1 MRGSWK
7 LPMTVSTTDTIG
19 GNSPSAR
26 VCDVGTAARLDTVLV
41 KTASRCNIDC
51 SYCYVYQGPD
61 TTWRLQPKRMRH
73 DVVEAVCGRLIEQA
87 ARQETGFAI
96 VLHGGEP
103 LLVGF
108 DEVAALLRGLRA
120 HLSPDRHP
128 ISIQTNGT
136 LLCEDLLDLFAETRT
151 SVSVSIDGPPEAND
165 LARLDHRGRSTYTAT
180 MRGIQLLASHP
191 EREFLFAGTLSVI
204 QPAVS
209 PRHVY
214 EFLKKLGT
222 PSMDFLLQDGNHDR
236 TPQGKS
242 QFNST
247 EYGQWLIGLFD
258 LYLSD
263 PSPVPIRLVDDTIKL
278 CIGGSG
284 RKEGSGKD
292 QHGILII
299 ETDGEIRKNDTLRA
313 SFEGADQFAIR
324 WNVTTTPLSRVLSS
338 HEYVAYAGMQM
349 PTCSQCAGCDLL
361 AVCGGGMPLYR
372 WSTERGYDNPS
383 VYCHDHAAFIRH
395 AVTRLHE
402 FGLNGSLVAS
412 PPTIDVS

>member
-1 MRGSWK
+1 M
-7 LPMTVSTTDTIG
+7 DT
-19 GNSPSAR
+19 PS
-26 VCDVGTAARLDTVLV
+26 GLDTVLV
-41 KTASRCNIDC
+41 KTAGRCNIDC

-61 TTWRLQPKRMRH
+61 TTWRLQPKRMGR
-73 DVVEAVCGRLIEQA
+73 DVVEAVCERLVEQA
-87 ARQETGFAI
+87 GRQEAGFAI

-103 LLVGF
+103 LLLSF
-108 DEVAALLRGLRA
+108 DELAALLRGLRA

-136 LLCEDLLDLFAETRT
+136 LLSEKHLGLFSETLT

-165 LARLDHRGRSTYTAT
+165 VARLDHRGESTFAAT
-180 MRGIQLLASHP
+180 MRGIRLLVSHS
-191 EREFLFAGTLSVI
+191 EREYLFAGTLSVI

-236 TPQGKS
+236 LPPGKS

-258 LYLSD
+258 SYLADS
-263 PSPVPIRLVDDTIKL
+263 SPVPIRLVDDTIKL
-278 CIGGSG
+278 CIGGTS

-313 SFEGADQFAIR
+313 SFEGADQFSGR

-338 HEYVAYAGMQM
+338 QEFVSYAGMQV
-349 PTCSQCAGCDLL
+349 PTCSQCAGCHLL

-395 AVTRLHE
+395 AVTRLRE
-402 FGLNGSLVAS
+402 FGLNGSLVAF
-412 PPTIDVS
+412 PPANDVS

>member
-1 MRGSWK
+1 M
-7 LPMTVSTTDTIG
+7 DTA
-19 GNSPSAR
+19 S
-26 VCDVGTAARLDTVLV
+26 RLDTVLL

-61 TTWRLQPKRMRH
+61 TTWRLQPKRMRRE
-73 DVVEAVCGRLIEQA
+73 VVEGVCERLIEQA
-87 ARQETGFAI
+87 GRQETGFAI

-103 LLVGF
+103 LLLGF
-108 DEVAALLRGLRA
+108 DELAALLRGLRA

-136 LLCEDLLDLFAETRT
+136 LLCENLLDLFSETRT

-165 LARLDHRGRSTYTAT
+165 LARLDHRGRSTYAAT
-180 MRGIQLLASHP
+180 VRGIRHLASHP
-191 EREFLFAGTLSVI
+191 ESEFLFAGTLSVI
-204 QPAVS
+204 QPHVS
-209 PRHVY
+209 PRLVY
-214 EFLKKLGT
+214 EFLKALGT

-236 TPQGKS
+236 LPAGKS
-242 QFNST
+242 LFNST
-247 EYGQWLIGLFD
+247 EYGQWLISLLD
-258 LYLSD
+258 LYLAD

-278 CIGGSG
+278 CLGGTSW
-284 RKEGSGKD
+284 KEGGGKD

-313 SFEGADQFAIR
+313 SFDGADQFAGR
-324 WNVTTTPLSRVLSS
+324 WNVTTTPLSQVLSS
-338 HEYVAYAGMQM
+338 HEYVAYTGMQI
-349 PTCSQCAGCDLL
+349 PTCSLCTDCNLL

-372 WSTERGYDNPS
+372 WSAERGYDNPS

-402 FGLNGSLVAS
+402 FGLNGSLVVS
-412 PPTIDVS
+412 PPFVDVS

>member
-1 MRGSWK
+1 
-7 LPMTVSTTDTIG
+7 MTASTTGTTAVDSR
-19 GNSPSAR
+19 SPLHLGM
-26 VCDVGTAARLDTVLV
+26 GTAGRLDTVLV

-61 TTWRLQPKRMRH
+61 TAWRLQPKRMRR
-73 DVVEAVCGRLIEQA
+73 DVVEAVCKRLIEQA
-87 ARQETGFAI
+87 GRQEAGFAI

-103 LLVGF
+103 LLLGF
-108 DEVAALLRGLRA
+108 DKLTALLRGLRA

-136 LLCEDLLDLFAETRT
+136 LLRENLLDLFAETRA

-165 LARLDHRGRSTYTAT
+165 LARLDHRGDSTYAAT
-180 MRGIQLLASHP
+180 MRGIRLLASHP
-191 EREFLFAGTLSVI
+191 DSEFLFVGTLSVI

-209 PRHVY
+209 PRLVY
-214 EFLKKLGT
+214 EFLKALGA

-236 TPQGKS
+236 LPPGKS
-242 QFNST
+242 SFNST
-247 EYGQWLIGLFD
+247 ECGHWLIGLLD
-258 LYLSD
+258 LYLAD
-263 PSPVPIRLVDDTIKL
+263 PSPVPIRLVDDTLKL
-278 CIGGSG
+278 CLGGTS
-284 RKEGSGKD
+284 RKEGGGKD

-313 SFEGADQFAIR
+313 SFEGADQFASR

-338 HEYVAYAGMQM
+338 HEYVAYTGMQA
-349 PTCSQCAGCDLL
+349 PTCSVCADCDLL

-372 WSTERGYDNPS
+372 WSAERGYDNPS

-395 AVTRLHE
+395 AVARLHGL
-402 FGLNGSLVAS
+402 GLNGSLGVS
-412 PPTIDVS
+412 PPSVHVS